1 MSGPTRVIG
10 RRIESTSPD
19 AIDDGARV
27 VVSGLIHRTLIAANR
42 PAGDAGSSFVPF
54 GVDLLAD
61 AHELAAGLGAEP
73 RSEQTE
79 DLMDPEELM
88 GIAAPVLGASLATA
102 ARYPCSG
109 ARLGAAVLAGCELG
123 LLLGEI
129 VGSGGGSRLRAAAA
143 TCAAVSAA
151 RVLDLRGDQ
160 LVSAIGIG
168 ASSSVG
174 AASAPDRAW
183 QAGKSASNGVL
194 AGLLAGA
201 GFTGPTDA
209 IEHPRGLLGTVF
221 GVAAPAGMV
230 AAFGSRIHAM
240 EPLVASARPA
250 DGTRTHA
257 AALWQ
262 MESVSEL
269 LTTLPPRRRWP

>member
-10 RRIESTSPD
+10 RRIGSTPPD
-19 AIDDGARV
+19 VIDDGARV
-27 VVSGLIHRTLIAANR
+27 VVSGLIHRTLTAANR
-42 PAGDAGSSFVPF
+42 PAGDAGSSFVQF

-79 DLMDPEELM
+79 DLM

-102 ARYPCSG
+102 VRYPCSG
-109 ARLGAAVLAGCELG
+109 AGLGAAVLAGCELG
-123 LLLGEI
+123 LLLGEM
-129 VGSGGGSRLRAAAA
+129 VGSGGGSRLNAAAA

-174 AASAPDRAW
+174 AASVPDRAW

-194 AGLLAGA
+194 AALLAGA

-221 GVAAPAGMV
+221 GVAAPAGM
-230 AAFGSRIHAM
+230 AAALGSRIHAM

-250 DGTRTHA
+250 DGPRTHA

-269 LTTLPPRRRWP
+269 LTTLPPKRRWP

>member
-1 MSGPTRVIG
+1 M
-10 RRIESTSPD
+10 TSPD

-27 VVSGLIHRTLIAANR
+27 VVSGLIHRTLAAANR

-61 AHELAAGLGAEP
+61 AHELAARLVAEL

-102 ARYPCSG
+102 VRYPCSG
-109 ARLGAAVLAGCELG
+109 AGLGAAVLAGCELG
-123 LLLGEI
+123 LLIGEM

-160 LVSAIGIG
+160 LISAIGIG

-174 AASAPDRAW
+174 AAAAPDDAW
-183 QAGKSASNGVL
+183 EAGKSASNGVL
-194 AGLLAGA
+194 AALLAGA
-201 GFTGPTDA
+201 GFTGPADA
-209 IEHPRGLLGTVF
+209 IEHPRGLLGAVF
-221 GVAAPAGMV
+221 EIRPPAGMADWFGNRIGAMRHL
-230 AAFGSRIHAM
+230 AA
-240 EPLVASARPA
+240 
-250 DGTRTHA
+250 
-257 AALWQ
+257 
-262 MESVSEL
+262 SVSPEGATREAVAGL
-269 LTTLPPRRRWP
+269 WEMERDSDFLAVVFPDRGRR